1 MTSGCSR
8 LKSVYS
14 HVIMSWHTSA
24 PHLGS
29 LSKDITSCPAARHG
43 RPTLPVPEQIS
54 QIRMVFLY
62 LEEAFQTSSPHDGW
76 GES

>member
-14 HVIMSWHTSA
+14 HVNMSCHTSA

-29 LSKDITSCPAARHG
+29 LSKDITSCPAALQG

-54 QIRMVFLY
+54 QIRMFLY
-62 LEEAFQTSSPHDGW
+62 LAVVFQMSSPHDDW
-76 GES
+76 GAF